1 MLKIR
6 LQRTGR
12 KNNPAFR
19 VVLTDSKT
27 AVKKSGSFTKI
38 LGSLEA
44 KSGAVLLNKDLI
56 TQAIAHGAQV
66 SQTVHNILVKEN
78 VIEGKLKNVLPLKS
92 KTQKR
97 KELKK

>member
-27 AVKKSGSFTKI
+27 AVKKSGSFTKV
-38 LGSLEA
+38 LGSLIA
-44 KSGAVLLNKDLI
+44 KSGEVILNKEAI
-56 TQAIAHGAQV
+56 TEAIAHGAQV
-66 SQTVHNILVKEN
+66 SQTVHNILVKNE
-78 VIEGKLKNVLPLKS
+78 VIAGPLKNVLPK
-92 KTQKR
+92 KTKTLKR